1 MPEVPSGWTSHS
13 ALEAH
18 LWARLDRAVR
28 YRGDPWRFVTLATIG
43 PNGPEA
49 RTVGLR
55 AADRATAT
63 VEVHT
68 DARTPKVDQLRADG
82 RAQLLFWDART
93 QEQLRLAVGVHIL
106 DAPLP
111 RWEDVPASARTNYG
125 TTPAPGTPL
134 MHPEAYTRDPSPN
147 RFAALIGRVHRMDA
161 VVLSS
166 DPHRRAV
173 RTDDGWQWV
182 AP

>member
-1 MPEVPSGWTSHS
+1 MPEVPGGWASHP

-18 LWARLDRAVR
+18 LWTRLDRAAR
-28 YRGDPWRFVTLATIG
+28 HRDDPWRFVALATIG
-43 PNGPEA
+43 VDGPEV

-55 AADRATAT
+55 AADRSAATI
-63 VEVHT
+63 EIHT
-68 DARTPKVDQLRADG
+68 DARTPKVDQLRAEG

-93 QEQLRLAVGVHIL
+93 QEQLRLALDVRIL
-106 DAPLP
+106 DAPLS

-134 MHPEAYTRDPSPN
+134 THPEAYTRDPSPN
-147 RFAALIGRVHRMDA
+147 RFAALVGRVYRMDA
-161 VVLSS
+161 VLLSS

-173 RTDDGWQWV
+173 RADDGWRWV